1 MRRGS
6 AAPADSMQ
14 RLTCIAALGLLALQ
28 PDFATRREAVRVDV
42 LVTDKGQPV
51 RGLTATDFDVLD
63 NGVAQHVDLVS
74 FEQIPLN
81 VVLAFDT
88 SGSVTSERLGHMR
101 DAGFGVLDGLAAGD
115 QAALLTFSHVV
126 VRRAPLTANVAAVRA
141 AFAFRPPQG
150 DTALIDAVYTAMMVG
165 ESDAGRSLVIVFS
178 DGLDTASFL
187 PADAVLDT
195 AKRSDVVVYAVAVG
209 PRGRFLRDLS
219 AFTGGRV
226 FDVDSTVALRST
238 FEQILDEFRHRYLL
252 SYSPDRVPRG
262 GWHRLEVRVRNRRA
276 RVQARPGYL
285 RGEADR

>member
-1 MRRGS
+1 MW
-6 AAPADSMQ
+6 
-14 RLTCIAALGLLALQ
+14 RLASLAVLGLLTVQ

-42 LVTDKGQPV
+42 LVTDKGEPV
-51 RGLTATDFDVLD
+51 RGLTAADFEVLD
-63 NGVAQHVDLVS
+63 SGVVQHVDLVS

-101 DAGFGVLDGLAAGD
+101 DAGEGVLKGLNPGD

-126 VRRAPLTANVAAVRA
+126 VRRAPLTADIDAVRA
-141 AFAFRPPQG
+141 AFAFRPPEG
-150 DTALIDAVYTAMMVG
+150 DTALIDAVYTAMMIG

-195 AKRSDVVVYAVAVG
+195 AKRSDDVVYAVTVG
-209 PRGRFLRDLS
+209 QRIRFLRDLS

-226 FDVDSTVALRST
+226 YDVENTKDLRAT
-238 FEQILDEFRHRYLL
+238 FEKILDEFRHRYLI
-252 SYSPDRVPRG
+252 SYSPERVPRG
-262 GWHRLEVRVRNRRA
+262 GWHRLEVRVRNRGA

>member
-1 MRRGS
+1 MW
-6 AAPADSMQ
+6 
-14 RLTCIAALGLLALQ
+14 RLASLAALGLLAIQ
-28 PDFATRREAVRVDV
+28 PNFVTRREAVRVDV
-42 LVTDKGQPV
+42 LVTDKGEPV
-51 RGLTATDFDVLD
+51 RGLTAADFDVLD
-63 NGVAQHVDLVS
+63 NGVLQHVDLVS

-88 SGSVTSERLGHMR
+88 SGSVTTERLGHMR
-101 DAGFGVLDGLAAGD
+101 DAGEGVLKGLNPRD

-126 VRRAPLTANVAAVRA
+126 VRRAPLTPDIDAVRA
-141 AFAFRPPQG
+141 AFAFRPPDG

-195 AKRSDVVVYAVAVG
+195 AKRSDDVVYAVTVG
-209 PRGRFLRDLS
+209 QRIRFLRDLS

-226 FDVDSTVALRST
+226 FDVENTKDLRAT
-238 FEQILDEFRHRYLL
+238 FEQILDEFRHRYLI
-252 SYSPDRVPRG
+252 SYSPEQVPRR
-262 GWHRLEVRVRNRRA
+262 GWHRLEVRVRHRSV

-285 RGEADR
+285 RGDDDR

>member
-1 MRRGS
+1 MS
-6 AAPADSMQ
+6 
-14 RLTCIAALGLLALQ
+14 RLASVAALGLLAIQ
-28 PDFATRREAVRVDV
+28 PNFATRREAVRVDV

-51 RGLTATDFDVLD
+51 RGLTTADFDVHD
-63 NGVAQHVDLVS
+63 NGVPQHVDLVS

-88 SGSVTSERLGHMR
+88 SGSVTTERLGHMR
-101 DAGFGVLDGLAAGD
+101 DAGEGVLKGLNPHD

-126 VRRAPLTANVAAVRA
+126 VRRAPLTPDLDAVRA
-141 AFAFRPPQG
+141 AFAFQSPEG
-150 DTALIDAVYTAMMVG
+150 DTALSDAVYTAMMVG

-195 AKRSDVVVYAVAVG
+195 AKRSDDVVYAVTVG
-209 PRGRFLRDLS
+209 QRIRFLRDLS

-226 FDVDSTVALRST
+226 YDVENTKDLRAT
-238 FEQILDEFRHRYLL
+238 FEKILDEFRHRYLI
-252 SYSPDRVPRG
+252 SYSPERVPRG
-262 GWHRLEVRVRNRRA
+262 GWHRLEVRVRNRGA